1 MSGSSRRRRVI
12 RTVIGL
18 AAVLVLSVAGAGA
31 WFYHRL
37 DTNISTFDAGGVATE
52 RPPAPVPT
60 APGASVPVNVL
71 LLGSDTRNDGNS
83 DLGGGDEGV
92 GHSDTA
98 ILLHVY
104 ADRKH
109 AVGVSIPRDTLVT
122 VPSCRLPSGDW
133 TKPRTNQMF
142 NEAFTVGESPKGN
155 PACTQNTVESLT
167 GLRIDHTIVVDFK
180 GVAAMTDAING
191 VEVCVPNDVNS
202 HDIKLRK
209 GLQKIAGQPAVDY
222 LRARYGIGDN
232 SDIGRM
238 KRQQAFLSSMI
249 RKIQSQ
255 GFSLPTL
262 LPLADAATRSLTVD
276 EGLGTAMKLVD
287 FAQSLQQ
294 IKLSDITFVTTPW
307 RFSVVQKGRVDLVH
321 PDVDTLWR
329 LLREDRTLDGQSTGL
344 VPEAD
349 TAGPTPAATDGTATP
364 APAATP
370 LSPEQLA
377 TTVTVVNG
385 VGTDGLAGQGSAAIR
400 AQGFTNVSLGATTGG
415 RLRTEIAY
423 DPPYKAV
430 ADQLA
435 TLFPGAR
442 TTVEPGSEGVTVTLG
457 RDYRPVPGGTG
468 PGSRPV
474 AGGTPAAVGAA
485 TGAPVGAPTGAPTGP
500 PAATG
505 PLPSGVPSAIAE
517 NSRNAD
523 ADPCANLTFG

>member
-37 DTNISTFDAGGVATE
+37 DTNITTFDAGGVATE

-71 LLGSDTRNDGNS
+71 LLGSDTRNDGNA
-83 DLGGGDEGV
+83 DLGGGEEGV

-109 AVGVSIPRDTLVT
+109 AVGVSIPRDSLVT
-122 VPSCRLPSGDW
+122 IPSCRLPSGDW

-142 NEAFTVGESPKGN
+142 NEAFTVGESAKGN
-155 PACTQNTVESLT
+155 PACTQNTVEALT
-167 GLRIDHTIVVDFK
+167 GLRVDHTIVVDFK

-191 VEVCVPNDVNS
+191 VDVCVPNDVNS
-202 HDIKLRK
+202 HNIKLRK

-222 LRARYGIGDN
+222 LRARYGFGDN

-294 IKLSDITFVTTPW
+294 IKLSDITFVTAPW
-307 RFSVVQKGRVDLVH
+307 RFSIVQKGRVDLVH

-329 LLREDRTLDGQSTGL
+329 LLREDRTLDGQSTGQL
-344 VPEAD
+344 PDGA
-349 TAGPTPAATDGTATP
+349 TGGPSPAATDP
-364 APAATP
+364 AAASASPSPAATP
-370 LSPEQLA
+370 LTAEQLA
-377 TTVTVVNG
+377 TPITVVNG
-385 VGTDGLAGQGSAAIR
+385 VGTDGLAGRGAAAIR
-400 AQGFTNVSLGATTGG
+400 AQGFQNVSLGATTGG

-423 DPPYKAV
+423 DPPFKAV
-430 ADQLA
+430 AEQLA

-442 TTVEPGSEGVTVTLG
+442 TTEEPGSEGVTVTLG
-457 RDYRPVPGGTG
+457 RDFRPT
-468 PGSRPV
+468 
-474 AGGTPAAVGAA
+474 A
-485 TGAPVGAPTGAPTGP
+485 APTGP
-500 PAATG
+500 LAEPAPGAPSAAPSG
-505 PLPSGVPSAIAE
+505 PLPTGVPSAIAE

-523 ADPCANLTFG
+523 TDPCANLTFG

>member
-1 MSGSSRRRRVI
+1 MSSSSRRRRVI

-37 DTNISTFDAGGVATE
+37 DTNITTFDAGGVATE

-71 LLGSDTRNDGNS
+71 LLGSDTRNDGNA

-122 VPSCRLPSGDW
+122 IPSCRLPSGDW

-142 NEAFTVGESPKGN
+142 NEAFTIGESEQGN
-155 PACTQNTVESLT
+155 PACTQNTVEALT
-167 GLRIDHTIVVDFK
+167 GLRMDHTIVVDFK
-180 GVAAMTDAING
+180 GVAAMTEAING
-191 VEVCVPNDVNS
+191 VDVCVPNDVNS
-202 HDIKLRK
+202 HNIKLKK
-209 GLQKIAGQPAVDY
+209 GPQKISGPPAVDY
-222 LRARYGIGDN
+222 LRARYGFGDN

-294 IKLSDITFVTTPW
+294 IKLSDITFVTAPW
-307 RFSVVQKGRVDLVH
+307 RFSTVQSGRIDLVH

-329 LLREDRTLDGQSTGL
+329 LLREDRTLDGQATGEL
-344 VPEAD
+344 PD
-349 TAGPTPAATDGTATP
+349 PASASATP
-364 APAATP
+364 TASEPSPTATP
-370 LSPEQLA
+370 LSAEQLA
-377 TTVTVVNG
+377 TPVTVVNG
-385 VGTDGLAGQGSAAIR
+385 VGTDGLAGRGSAAIR
-400 AQGFTNVSLGATTGG
+400 AQGFQNVALGQTTGG
-415 RLRTEIAY
+415 RLSTEIAY
-423 DPPYKAV
+423 DPPFKAV
-430 ADQLA
+430 AERIA

-442 TTVEPGSEGVTVTLG
+442 LTEEPGSEGVTVTLG
-457 RDYRPVPGGTG
+457 RDYRPAPAG
-468 PGSRPV
+468 P
-474 AGGTPAAVGAA
+474 AAGTPGTPGAPSAA
-485 TGAPVGAPTGAPTGP
+485 T
-500 PAATG
+500 TG
-505 PLPSGVPSAIAE
+505 PLPTGIPSGITENARSA
-517 NSRNAD
+517 D
-523 ADPCANLTFG
+523 TDPCSDLIG

>member
-37 DTNISTFDAGGVATE
+37 DTNITTFDAGGVATE

-142 NEAFTVGESPKGN
+142 NEAFTVGESAKGN
-155 PACTQNTVESLT
+155 PACTQNTVEALT

-191 VEVCVPNDVNS
+191 VDVCVPNDVNS
-202 HDIKLRK
+202 HNIKLRK

-222 LRARYGIGDN
+222 LRARYGFGDN

-294 IKLSDITFVTTPW
+294 IKLSDITFVTAPW
-307 RFSVVQKGRVDLVH
+307 RFSVVEKGRVDLVH

-329 LLREDRTLDGQSTGL
+329 LLREDRTLDGQSTGQ
-344 VPEAD
+344 VGDAA
-349 TAGPTPAATDGTATP
+349 TAGPSPAATDPAAP

-370 LSPEQLA
+370 LSAEQL
-377 TTVTVVNG
+377 TTPITVVNG
-385 VGTDGLAGQGSAAIR
+385 VGTDGLAGRGSAAIR
-400 AQGFTNVSLGATTGG
+400 AQGFSNVTLGATTGG

-423 DPPYKAV
+423 DPPFKAV

-442 TTVEPGSEGVTVTLG
+442 TTEEPGSEGVTVTLG
-457 RDYRPVPGGTG
+457 RDYRPAAATTG
-468 PGSRPV
+468 PL
-474 AGGTPAAVGAA
+474 GGPAPGVPFAAPGAPAA
-485 TGAPVGAPTGAPTGP
+485 TPGAPAAAPTGP
-500 PAATG
+500 
-505 PLPSGVPSAIAE
+505 LPTGVPSAIAQ

-523 ADPCANLTFG
+523 TDPCTNLTFG

>member
-1 MSGSSRRRRVI
+1 MSSSSRRRRVI

-37 DTNISTFDAGGVATE
+37 DTNITTFDAGGVATE
-52 RPPAPVPT
+52 RPPAPVPVT
-60 APGASVPVNVL
+60 PGASVPVNVL
-71 LLGSDTRNDGNS
+71 LLGSDTRNDGNA

-98 ILLHVY
+98 ILLHIY
-104 ADRKH
+104 ADHKH

-142 NEAFTVGESPKGN
+142 NEAFTVGESAQGN
-155 PACTQNTVESLT
+155 PACTQNTVEALT

-180 GVAAMTDAING
+180 GVAAMTEAING
-191 VEVCVPNDVNS
+191 VDVCVPNDVNS
-202 HDIKLRK
+202 HNIKLKK
-209 GLQKIAGQPAVDY
+209 GQQKISGQPAVDY
-222 LRARYGIGDN
+222 LRARYGFGDN

-294 IKLSDITFVTTPW
+294 IKLSDITFVTAPW
-307 RFSVVQKGRVDLVH
+307 RFSTVQKGRIDLVH
-321 PDVDTLWR
+321 PDVDTLWQ
-329 LLREDRTLDGQSTGL
+329 LLREDRTLDGQATGELPGAASASTA
-344 VPEAD
+344 PATSE
-349 TAGPTPAATDGTATP
+349 PSPAASPLTA
-364 APAATP
+364 
-370 LSPEQLA
+370 EQLA
-377 TTVTVVNG
+377 TPVTVVNG
-385 VGTDGLAGQGSAAIR
+385 VGTDGLAGRGSAAIR
-400 AQGFTNVSLGATTGG
+400 AQGFQNVALGQTTGG

-423 DPPYKAV
+423 DPPFKAV

-435 TLFPGAR
+435 PLFPGSR
-442 TTVEPGSEGVTVTLG
+442 MTEEPGSEGITVTLG
-457 RDYRPVPGGTG
+457 RDYHPTATATATAG
-468 PGSRPV
+468 P
-474 AGGTPAAVGAA
+474 A
-485 TGAPVGAPTGAPTGP
+485 TGAPAVPF
-500 PAATG
+500 AASAEPTG
-505 PLPSGVPSAIAE
+505 PLPTDVPTGIAE
-517 NSRNAD
+517 NSRTAD
-523 ADPCANLTFG
+523 TDPCSNLT